1 MRKYKGKYKVVLRIQ
16 KSKKYYEEIIECE
29 KVDYSIAKFFFDRIS
44 KEISESGLFIDRN
57 YELELLKDGV

>member
-44 KEISESGLFIDRN
+44 KEISESGLFIDRG

>member
-29 KVDYSIAKFFFDRIS
+29 KVDYSIAKFFFERIS
-44 KEISESGLFIDRN
+44 KEISESDLFIDRN
-57 YELELLKDGV
+57 YELELLKDGE